1 MKRIAAAGFGVLASL
16 AMLAGCASGGTADKA
31 PEKDSGDATA
41 EESTDEATGSGAQVA
56 FIPKLTGVGFFEA
69 GGEGAVAEGKALGL
83 DVQYIGSPEASV
95 AAQTEI
101 INNYV
106 GQGFQGLIVSS
117 TSPDGLCTPLK
128 KAMDDGV
135 VVLTWDSDT
144 NPECRQFYISQ
155 GTPQQM
161 GELLVSMV
169 TDQMPADEAAEVAF
183 HYSSPTV
190 TDQNQWTEVA
200 KAKVEADTDW
210 TIVDTIFSENQTDLA
225 VQQAEALINANPNLK
240 AIICPDANALPGT
253 AKAVENLG
261 KTGEII
267 VVGFSTPNA
276 MRDYV
281 ESGVVQQ
288 FALWDVQMQ
297 GALSV
302 FVANELLNG
311 VELKVGDKIDFN
323 GTEVTIE
330 PNSVQGY
337 DESTNNENSG
347 IIVLPERVVFTKENI
362 ANYDF

>member
-1 MKRIAAAGFGVLASL
+1 MKRIATWGMGAVASL
-16 AMLAGCASGGTADKA
+16 LLLSACSGGTTPADGQ
-31 PEKDSGDATA
+31 S
-41 EESTDEATGSGAQVA
+41 EEAKTDEAATEEAEPAGGGESIA

-69 GGEGAVAEGKALGL
+69 GGEGAVAEGKNLGL
-83 DVQYIGSPEASV
+83 DVQYLGSPEASV

-106 GQGFQGLIVSS
+106 GQGFEGIIVSA
-117 TSPDGLCTPLK
+117 TSPDGLCNPLQ
-128 KAMDDGV
+128 KAMDNGT

-161 GELLVSMV
+161 GELLVGMV
-169 TDQMPADEAAEVAF
+169 TDQMPADDAAEVAF

-190 TDQNQWTEVA
+190 TDQNQWVEVA
-200 KAKVEADTDW
+200 KEVIDTDTEW
-210 TIVDTIFSENQTDLA
+210 TIVDTVFSENQTDLA
-225 VQQAEALINANPNLK
+225 VQQAEALINANPNLS
-240 AIICPDANALPGT
+240 AILCPDANALPGT

-276 MRDYV
+276 MKDYI

-288 FALWDVQMQ
+288 FALWDVMQQ
-297 GALSV
+297 GAISV
-302 FVANELLNG
+302 EVANLLLQG
-311 VELKVGDKIDFN
+311 EDLKVGDM
-323 GTEVTIE
+323 IE
-330 PNSVQGY
+330 AGGATLEIQNNSVQGY
-337 DESTNNENSG
+337 PESADSEDSG

-362 ANYDF
+362 NNYDF

>member
-1 MKRIAAAGFGVLASL
+1 MKRIATAGFAVLASL
-16 AMLAGCASGGTADKA
+16 AVLAGCSSGGGTEPAG
-31 PEKDSGDATA
+31 E
-41 EESTDEATGSGAQVA
+41 SGATEGGSSSDALIA

-69 GGEGAVAEGKALGL
+69 GGEGAVAEGESLGI
-83 DVQYIGSPEASV
+83 DVKYVGSPEASV

-101 INNYV
+101 INNYI
-106 GQGFQGLIVSS
+106 GQGYNGLIVSS

-128 KAMDDGV
+128 KAMADGS

-169 TDQMPADEAAEVAF
+169 TDQMPANEAAEVAF

-190 TDQNQWTEVA
+190 TDQNQWVEVA
-200 KAKVEADTDW
+200 TAMIENDTDW
-210 TIVDTIFSENQTDLA
+210 TIVDTVYSENQTDLA

-240 AIICPDANALPGT
+240 AILCPDSNALPGT

-281 ESGVVQQ
+281 ESGAVAQ
-288 FALWDVQMQ
+288 FALWDVKLQ

-311 VELKVGDKIDFN
+311 ADYKVGD
-323 GTEVTIE
+323 TIE
-330 PNSVQGY
+330 FQGNSLEIQPNSVQGY
-337 DESTNNENSG
+337 DESTNSEKSG

-362 ANYDF
+362 DNYDF

>member
-1 MKRIAAAGFGVLASL
+1 MKRIALASFSVLASL
-16 AMLAGCASGGTADKA
+16 AVLAGCSSGGGAETA
-31 PEKDSGDATA
+31 PESGTA
-41 EESTDEATGSGAQVA
+41 GESGAAEGSGAQVA

-69 GGEGAVAEGKALGL
+69 GGEGAVAEGERLGL
-83 DVQYIGSPEASV
+83 DVKYVGSPEASV

-101 INNYV
+101 INNYL
-106 GQGFQGLIVSS
+106 GQGFQSLIVSS

-128 KAMDDGV
+128 RAMDDGN

-169 TDQMPADEAAEVAF
+169 TDQMPADEPAEVAF

-200 KAKVEADTDW
+200 KSVIAEDTSWD
-210 TIVDTIFSENQTDLA
+210 IVDTIYSENQTDLA

-240 AIICPDANALPGT
+240 AILCPDANALPGT

-281 ESGVVQQ
+281 DSGVVNQ
-288 FALWDVQMQ
+288 FALWDVKMQ

-311 VELKVGDKIDFN
+311 ADLKVGDKIDYE
-323 GTEVTIE
+323 GTELEIQN
-330 PNSVQGY
+330 NSVQGY
-337 DESTNNENSG
+337 DESTNNEKSG
-347 IIVLPERVVFTKENI
+347 IIVLPERVVFTKDNI

>member
-1 MKRIAAAGFGVLASL
+1 MKKIVTVGLGALATVSLLAACSNG
-16 AMLAGCASGGTADKA
+16 GGT
-31 PEKDSGDATA
+31 PA
-41 EESTDEATGSGAQVA
+41 EEGATEEEKTDTAATETSDAAGAQVA

-69 GGEGAVAEGKALGL
+69 GGEGAVAEGKELGL
-83 DVQYIGSPEASV
+83 DVQYLGSPEASV

-106 GQGFQGLIVSS
+106 GQGFEGIIVSS

-144 NPECRQFYISQ
+144 EPECRQFYISQ

-169 TDQMPADEAAEVAF
+169 TDQMPADEAADVAF

-190 TDQNQWTEVA
+190 TDQNQWVEVA
-200 KAKVEADTDW
+200 EQVIQDDTDW
-210 TIVDTIFSENQTDLA
+210 TIIDKVYSENQTDLA
-225 VQQAEALINANPNLK
+225 VQQAEALINANPDLK

-261 KTGEII
+261 KQDDII

-281 ESGVVQQ
+281 ESGVVKQ
-288 FALWDVQMQ
+288 FALWDVKNQ
-297 GALSV
+297 GAISV
-302 FVANELLNG
+302 QVANLLLSG
-311 VELKVGDKIDFN
+311 EKLQVGDVINVGGQDLEIQN
-323 GTEVTIE
+323 
-330 PNSVQGY
+330 NSVQGY
-337 DESTNNENSG
+337 PESTNNPDSG
-347 IIVLPERVVFTKENI
+347 IIVMPERTIFTKENI
-362 ANYDF
+362 GDFDF

>member
-1 MKRIAAAGFGVLASL
+1 MKRIATASFGVLASIAL
-16 AMLAGCASGGTADKA
+16 LAGCSSGGGEATSSDK
-31 PEKDSGDATA
+31 S
-41 EESTDEATGSGAQVA
+41 EESDGTEVAASDTRIA
-56 FIPKLTGVGFFEA
+56 FIPKLTGAGFFEA
-69 GGEGAVAEGKALGL
+69 GGEGAVAEGERLG
-83 DVQYIGSPEASV
+83 VEVKYVGAPEASV

-106 GQGFQGLIVSS
+106 GQGFNAITVGS

-128 KAMDDGV
+128 KAMDEGV

-155 GTPQQM
+155 GTPVQM

-169 TDQMPADEAAEVAF
+169 TDQMPADEPAEVAF

-200 KAKVEADTDW
+200 KAKIDEETDW
-210 TIVDTIFSENQTDLA
+210 TIVDTVFSENQTDLA

-240 AIICPDANALPGT
+240 AIICPDSNALPGT

-276 MRDYV
+276 MKDYV
-281 ESGVVQQ
+281 ESGAVKQ

-297 GALSV
+297 GALTV
-302 FVANELLNG
+302 FVANELVNG
-311 VELKVGDKIDFN
+311 ANLKVGDKFDFN
-323 GTEVTIE
+323 GTEVEIQ

-337 DESTNNENSG
+337 DPADDNENSG
-347 IIVLPERVVFTKENI
+347 IIVLPERVVFTAENI
-362 ANYDF
+362 DNYDF